1 MLIIREETIVET
13 KLKLL
18 QIATIK
24 YKKENAR
31 VYISFICF
39 SSVKRFSS
47 LVFT

>member
-1 MLIIREETIVET
+1 MLIIREETIVVT

-24 YKKENAR
+24 YKKENAK
-31 VYISFICF
+31 VYIRFICF